1 MATWNLT
8 ETVHLIALYQR
19 MADLQSQKLLGP
31 AASRG
36 QTSKAALVRQFI
48 ADHAPQ
54 RNKQSVE
61 MKLMNISAARLA
73 AGLPLVDG
81 YKPLANGATILTD
94 LVQEGEA

>member
-1 MATWNLT
+1 MATWTLT
-8 ETVHLIALYQR
+8 ETVQLIALYQR
-19 MADLQSQKLLGP
+19 MVDLQSQKLLGP

-36 QTSKAALVRQFI
+36 QQSKAALVRRFI
-48 ADHAPQ
+48 SDHAPD

-81 YKPLANGATILTD
+81 YKPLPNGANVLTD
-94 LVQEGEA
+94 LVQEGEV